1 MASNTHGT
9 LGATAPIIVPSA
21 PEGVFFGASEEERN
35 QLFSGPHRI
44 TRNLLPIVQDP
55 AFFNES
61 VKGKNPSTITEKGFA
76 RGLKWEHYDITA
88 ASDFRQILADYRLG
102 FGCRGGADAGI
113 LFIDFDSEDRAAADW
128 LKRTIYEINPSTP
141 IRSRSNSQHFQALIR
156 CDAAA
161 DDKSVWL
168 PKIEDLPIDDNGG
181 HIELRADSKHYSVL
195 VGTHPSGVRFD
206 WDLEP
211 FNGDPWDA
219 DSVRSLYKAIRDQS
233 ARHKPKT
240 AQTAVT
246 THPEAITQP
255 IQQASAQ
262 GPEQRKESPLL
273 NEQQYRYL
281 RSILLEP
288 VNGKPLFDP
297 GPRNSTQV
305 VTDSHG
311 NDVKVPAYIDV
322 TFALARYRDD
332 PRAVDLWSR
341 WCSLT
346 ADGAA
351 KHKAS
356 DWSEFLKSGEAA
368 KDLNGRPYTI
378 SSLIYAAR
386 AMGWKPR
393 RETDGSESIL
403 SFSAFQNDWDAPPK
417 VDPLVDGFFERG
429 CLILVT
435 GKSGCGKT
443 LLLIDL
449 ARAVALG
456 YDWCDCP
463 TIQGDVV
470 LIAKEGQN
478 SLRNRLWANFQS
490 NGLTKDECREAVKH
504 IHALSGDARGII
516 FGQDSRSRDSV
527 SVASRIEDE
536 LKQNGIKPCL
546 FIIDT
551 LSQTLLGD
559 ENSAVD
565 IAAYFNDLVDHFARP
580 FNATVIVTHHHSK
593 ESDEYRG
600 STAIIANSD
609 DHYKVASELVSTASD
624 QVDGQIITLHC
635 NQRRD
640 GLKPRDAQFRVCQ
653 IRREEDPAHPVIGVT
668 FDDWKDQTR
677 VKGDLTA
684 TFSQYL
690 DEHKME
696 FLGRS
701 EKALDDALE
710 PFLEKFYPTPETESE
725 ADRMRREG
733 KRRVAKSRTL
743 ARLKDNGKNNATVV
757 IRRGKIE
764 VIHCQSIKEID
775 LPDA

>member
-219 DSVRSLYKAIRDQS
+219 DSVRILYKAIRDRS

-246 THPEAITQP
+246 THPEAIAQP
-255 IQQASAQ
+255 LAQ
-262 GPEQRKESPLL
+262 VPAQEPQGKRLDDKTFLDL
-273 NEQQYRYL
+273 F
-281 RSILLEP
+281 SILLEP

-305 VTDSHG
+305 VKDRDG

-322 TFALARYRDD
+322 TFALAEYRADQ
-332 PRAVDLWSR
+332 RARVLWNN
-341 WCSLT
+341 WCALT
-346 ADGAA
+346 EEGAA

-356 DWSEFLKSGEAA
+356 DWDEFLKSGEAA
-368 KDLNGRPYTI
+368 KDLNGKPYRI
-378 SSLIYAAR
+378 ASLFKAAR
-386 AMGWKPR
+386 LLGWKSH
-393 RETDGSESIL
+393 SEKEKAKKPLL
-403 SFSAFQNDWDAPPK
+403 SFSLFKDNWDQPPK
-417 VDPLVDGFFERG
+417 IDPLVDGFFDRG
-429 CLILVT
+429 CVIVVS
-435 GKSGCGKT
+435 GQSGCGKT
-443 LLLIDL
+443 LILVDL
-449 ARAVALG
+449 TRAVTTG
-456 YDWCDCP
+456 TEWCDRPC
-463 TIQGDVV
+463 IKGDVV

-478 SLRNRLWANFQS
+478 ALRNRFWANLKG
-490 NGLTKDECREAVKH
+490 NGLSDDQIKEAVRH
-504 IHALSGDARGII
+504 IHALSPEARGVV
-516 FGQDSRSRDSV
+516 FGKSLRDRDSE
-527 SVASRIEDE
+527 SAAERIEQE
-536 LKQNGIKPCL
+536 LRDAGINPVL
-546 FIIDT
+546 FVIDT
-551 LSQTLLGD
+551 LSQTLLGE
-559 ENSAVD
+559 ENSSTDV
-565 IAAYFNDLVDHFARP
+565 AAYFNDIVDHLTRP
-580 FNATVIVTHHHSK
+580 FNACTIITHHHAK
-593 ESDEYRG
+593 GTDQYRG
-600 STAIIANSD
+600 STAIVANSD
-609 DHYKVASELVSTASD
+609 DKYTVSSKLVESSSN
-624 QVDGQIITLHC
+624 VDGVEIVLKC
-635 NQRRD
+635 DQRRD
-640 GLKPRDAQFRVCQ
+640 GAKPDGAVFKVST
-653 IRREEDPAHPVIGVT
+653 IAREEDPTHPLIFATFDHFSQSQTKRQMSYEAFDSYLDRHAADFIGKHRDSLLEPLTDIMVSCGYPKESSSFRKQRSRILNDIEDNNVVVYKNPNISNPVISH
-668 FDDWKDQTR
+668 
-677 VKGDLTA
+677 VKGFEA
-684 TFSQYL
+684 
-690 DEHKME
+690 K
-696 FLGRS
+696 
-701 EKALDDALE
+701 E
-710 PFLEKFYPTPETESE
+710 P
-725 ADRMRREG
+725 
-733 KRRVAKSRTL
+733 
-743 ARLKDNGKNNATVV
+743 
-757 IRRGKIE
+757 IE
-764 VIHCQSIKEID
+764 
-775 LPDA
+775 LP